1 MSEITIGTCGYS
13 YYDAPEGWK
22 REYESK
28 LAAFADAFECVEIN
42 RTFYS
47 LPQVSTTERWRRE
60 VDSVNPDF
68 TFAVKAWQ
76 AITHPISSPTWRGN
90 DDDLSEAEREQVGM
104 LQPNP
109 TVIDAW
115 NETRARA
122 EALEAEVI
130 VVQTPPSF
138 DCTDEH
144 EATLRQFAEAI
155 DRGGVEIAWEPRGDW
170 PENPD
175 RVKALCEDLGLVHVT
190 DLMREE
196 PLATTDVA
204 YTRLHG
210 LNEDPYDYDYDYG
223 DEELDELA
231 ARLDGLAPGHER
243 VYCLFNNYE
252 MYANAQR
259 LSTFL
264 EK

>member
-22 REYESK
+22 DRYESK

-60 VDSVNPDF
+60 VDGVNSDF

-104 LQPNP
+104 LQPNS
-109 TVIDAW
+109 TVVEAW
-115 NETRARA
+115 NATRARA
-122 EALEAEVI
+122 EALEAEVV

-138 DCTDEH
+138 DCSDEH
-144 EATLRQFAEAI
+144 ATNLRGFVDAI
-155 DRGGVEIAWEPRGDW
+155 DRGGLEIAWEPRGNW
-170 PENPD
+170 AENLE
-175 RVKALCEDLGLVHVT
+175 RVAALCEDLELIHVT

-196 PLATTDVA
+196 PLATTDTA

-210 LNEDPYDYDYDYG
+210 LNEDRYDYDYDYS
-223 DEELDELA
+223 DEELEELA
-231 ARLDGLAPGHER
+231 EGLDDLAGDHEH
-243 VYCLFNNYE
+243 VYCLFNNYA
-252 MYANAQR
+252 MYDNAET
-259 LSTFL
+259 LAGL
-264 EK
+264 L